1 MTDEPPRLATG
12 VVGVGRA
19 GAVIAA
25 AMDRAGHRVQVAHA
39 VSESSR
45 ERAEALIPAAELVEV
60 PEVLRR
66 SDLVVLSVPDD
77 VLPGLV
83 ESLAENGHVHPGQ
96 FLVHCSGRYG
106 VDVLAP
112 ATAVGAL
119 PLALHPVMTLNGLS
133 VDLDRLSGCPFGVTA
148 PEILRPVAEA
158 LVVEMGGEPV
168 WVEEA
173 DRTLYHAAL
182 ATASNHLVTLTVE
195 AMELLAAAGVSE
207 PGRMLAPLMGAS
219 LDNALRLGVAGLT
232 GPVVRGDAGTVAGHV
247 QAVTAHSPESRAA
260 YVAMARLTAD
270 KALAAGRL
278 RPVQAEALLEVLA
291 EPEVR
296 P

>member
-1 MTDEPPRLATG
+1 MTDEPPRLAAG

-19 GAVIAA
+19 GSVIAA
-25 AMDRAGHRVQVAHA
+25 ALDRAGHRVRVAHA

-45 ERAEALIPAAELVEV
+45 TRAEALIPEAELVDV

-66 SDLVVLSVPDD
+66 SELVVLSVPDD

-83 ESLAENGHVHPGQ
+83 ESLAENGHIRPGQ
-96 FLVHCSGRYG
+96 FMVHCSGRYG

-158 LVVEMGGEPV
+158 LVVEMGGEPI
-168 WVEEA
+168 WVEESQ
-173 DRTLYHAAL
+173 RTLYHAAL
-182 ATASNHLVTLTVE
+182 ATASNHLVALTVE
-195 AMELLAAAGVSE
+195 AMELLTAAGVAE

-247 QAVTAHSPESRAA
+247 HAVAQHSPQSRAA

-270 KALAAGRL
+270 TALAAGRL

-291 EPEVR
+291 EQEAGP
-296 P
+296 